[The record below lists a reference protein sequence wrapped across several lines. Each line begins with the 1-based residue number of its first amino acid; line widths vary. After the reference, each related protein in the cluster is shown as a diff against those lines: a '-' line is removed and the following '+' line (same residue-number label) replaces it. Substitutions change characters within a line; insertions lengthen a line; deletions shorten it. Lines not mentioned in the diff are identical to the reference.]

1 LDYDKSHTIP
11 SSPAD
16 TIKASKER
24 EGFFIMKKK
33 RYPVLEKLKYFTP
46 REKMSDGWS
55 EVSPKGRDWEDLYRR
70 RWQHDKVVRS
80 THGVNCTGSCSW
92 NIFVKDGIVTWENQQ
107 IDYPSTGPD
116 MPDFEPRGCPRGAS
130 FSWYIYSPLRVKY
143 PYIRGALLDLWKEAL
158 SKNDHPVQAWRS
170 IVENPEL
177 SKRYKTARG
186 KGGFVRA
193 NWKDVLNIA
202 SAAMIYTIQKFGPDR
217 IIGFSPIPAMS
228 MISYA
233 SGARFLSLV
242 GAPLLSFYDWYA
254 DLPPASPQI
263 WGDQTDVPESSD
275 WFNTGYMLV
284 WGSNLPMTRTP
295 DAHFMAEARYKG
307 AKVVSISPDYAEYVK
322 FADQWLSVKPGT
334 DGALA
339 MAMGHVIL
347 KEFYVERQIPYFIHY
362 AKTNTD
368 FPFLVRL
375 KEKDGAY
382 TADRFVRASDLG
394 KTGAN
399 SEWKPVVF
407 NELTNS
413 FAVPQG
419 TLGSRWE
426 KKGNWNLDMVDE
438 EDGTEIAPVLTFY
451 SNEEDTVTVQ
461 FPYFG
466 DTKNILKRA
475 VPVKKVQVGDESFYA
490 TTVFDLMLAHY
501 GIDRSHPVAYDVPEA
516 YTPAWQEAFTGV
528 NQETVIKIA
537 REFAKNAEETN
548 GRSMIIMGAGIN
560 HWYHS
565 DVIYRAVLNLVL
577 MVGAQG
583 VNGGGWA
590 HYVGQEKL
598 RPVEGWQTIAF
609 AKDWMQ
615 PPRQQNGT
623 SFFYFATDQWRYEKT
638 PVSELTSPLY
648 GKARYDHYADY
659 NVLAARMGWLPSYPQ
674 FDRNSID
681 LYQDAIQSGAK
692 TAEEAAH
699 YVAKALKTR
708 KLRFAIEDPDNP
720 VNFPR
725 ILFTWRANLI
735 SSSGKG
741 HEYFLKHL
749 LGADNG
755 LLNDDADTLRP
766 EEIQWHDKAPEGKLD
781 LLINVDFR
789 MSGTS
794 LYSDIVLP
802 AATWYEKT
810 DLSSTDMH
818 PFVHPFNPAI
828 AAPWEAKSDWD
839 TFKELAKVFSEMAK
853 KTFNGPIKEI
863 VTTPL
868 AHDTPDEMAQPYGVV
883 HDWMKEDI
891 MPEPNRT
898 MPKIHIVERDYGA
911 VYEKMIALG
920 PNARNLPLGVK
931 GISWSAEDQYDLL
944 KKWNG
949 THTKGIIKGLPDIST
964 DRKAVEAVL
973 TLSSTTNGKLA
984 VRAWEA
990 FENKTGKKLTDLAI
1004 ERAEE
1009 RFTLDDITR
1018 QPKTVITSP
1027 AFSGSEKGGRR
1038 YSPFTTN
1045 IEKRL
1050 PWHTLTGRQH
1060 FYIDHE
1066 MMLEFGEGLAVFKPP
1081 FTHAPFR
1088 GKRPDVKGKEVT
1100 LNYLTPHNK
1109 WSVHSMYFDS
1119 LPMLRLFRG
1128 GPTVWMSKEDAEEAG
1143 IRDNDWIECFNENG
1157 VVVARA
1163 VVSHRIPSGI
1173 AYMYHAQDRTINVPG
1188 TKLTE
1193 TRGGTHNSPTRIHM
1207 KPTHMIGG
1215 YAQLSYGFNYYGPTG
1230 NQRDLNVVIRKLE
1243 EVDWLED

>member
-1 LDYDKSHTIP
+1 
-11 SSPAD
+11 
-16 TIKASKER
+16 
-24 EGFFIMKKK
+24 MKRK
-33 RYPVLEKLKYFTP
+33 RYPILEKLKYFTP

-55 EVSPKGRDWEDLYRR
+55 EVSPKSRDWEELYRK

-92 NIFVKDGIVTWENQQ
+92 NIFVKDGIVTWENQKT
-107 IDYPSTGPD
+107 DYPTTGPD
-116 MPDFEPRGCPRGAS
+116 MPEFEPRGCPRGAS

-143 PYIRGALLDLWKEAL
+143 PYIRGVLLDMWREAL
-158 SKNDHPVQAWRS
+158 AKNDHPVAAWRS
-170 IVENPEL
+170 IVENPVL
-177 SKRYKTARG
+177 SKRYKSARG

-193 NWKDVLNIA
+193 SWEEVLNIA
-202 SAAMIYTIQKFGPDR
+202 SASMIYTIQKYGPDR

-233 SGARFLSLV
+233 SGARFLTMV
-242 GAPLLSFYDWYA
+242 GAPMLSFYDWYA

-322 FADQWLSVKPGT
+322 FADQWMSVKPGT
-334 DGALA
+334 DAALA
-339 MAMGHVIL
+339 LAMGHVIL
-347 KEFYVERQIPYFIHY
+347 KEFYVDNKVPYFIDY
-362 AKTNTD
+362 AKANTD
-368 FPFLVRL
+368 FPFLVQL
-375 KEKDGAY
+375 KEKDGAFI
-382 TADRFVRASDLG
+382 ADRFLRASDIG
-394 KTGAN
+394 KDTPN

-407 NELTNS
+407 NENTQDY
-413 FAVPQG
+413 AIPRG
-419 TLGSRWE
+419 TLGSRYE
-426 KKGNWNLDMVDE
+426 NKGNWNLEMVDE
-438 EDGTEIAPVLTFY
+438 AEGTDINPSLTFE
-451 SNEEDTVTVQ
+451 SNETVTVQ
-461 FPYFG
+461 FPYF
-466 DTKNILKRA
+466 DETSNQILSRQVPIKRITQNGETTYVA
-475 VPVKKVQVGDESFYA
+475 
-490 TTVFDLMLAHY
+490 TVFDLTLAHY
-501 GIDRSHPVAYDVPEA
+501 GIVPGQETAYDEDTA
-516 YTPAWQEAFTGV
+516 YTPAWQERLTGV
-528 NQETVIKIA
+528 KKEAAIQIA
-537 REFAKNAEETN
+537 REFAQNAVDTN

-565 DVIYRAVLNLVL
+565 DVIYRAILNLVL

-609 AKDWMQ
+609 AKDWMA

-623 SFFYFATDQWRYEKT
+623 SFFYFATDQWRYEET
-638 PVSELTSPLY
+638 PVSEITSPLY

-674 FDRNSID
+674 FDKNSID
-681 LYQDAIQSGAK
+681 LYKDAVKSGAEN
-692 TAEEAAH
+692 ADDMAH
-699 YVAKALKTR
+699 YIAKELKER
-708 KLRFAIEDPDNP
+708 KLKLSIEDPDNP

-725 ILFTWRANLI
+725 VLFTWRANLI

-749 LGADNG
+749 LGATNG
-755 LLNDDADTLRP
+755 LLNDDSDTLRP
-766 EEIQWHDKAPEGKLD
+766 EEIKWREKAPEGKLD

-828 AAPWEAKSDWD
+828 ATPWETKSDWD
-839 TFKELAKVFSEMAK
+839 AFKEMAKVFSNMAK
-853 KTFNGPIKEI
+853 DVFDGPVKEI

-868 AHDTPDEMAQPYGVV
+868 AHDTPDEMSQPFGIVQ
-883 HDWMKEDI
+883 DWMKNDE
-891 MPEPNRT
+891 MPVPNKT
-898 MPKIHIVERDYGA
+898 MPKIHIVERDYGTI
-911 VYEKMIALG
+911 YDKMIALG
-920 PNARNLPLGVK
+920 PNVKDKPIGVK
-931 GISWSAEDQYDLL
+931 GISWSAEEEYELV
-944 KKWNG
+944 KKING
-949 THTKGIIKGLPDIST
+949 THHKGIIEGLPDIST
-964 DRKAVEAVL
+964 DRKVAEAIL
-973 TLSSTTNGKLA
+973 TLSSTTNGKVA
-984 VRAWEA
+984 VKAWES
-990 FENKTGKKLTDLAI
+990 FEKITGKELKELAI
-1004 ERAEE
+1004 ERAED
-1009 RFTLDDITR
+1009 RFTFDDITSKPR
-1018 QPKTVITSP
+1018 TVITSP

-1045 IEKRL
+1045 IEHRL

-1060 FYIDHE
+1060 FYLDHE
-1066 MMLEFGEGLAVFKPP
+1066 MMLEFGEGFATYKPT
-1081 FTHAPFR
+1081 FTHAPFQ
-1088 GKRPDVKGKEVT
+1088 GSARPEIKGKEVT

-1109 WSVHSMYFDS
+1109 WSIHSTYFDT
-1119 LPMLRLFRG
+1119 LPMLTLFRG
-1128 GPTVWMSKEDAEEAG
+1128 GPTVWMSKDDAKDAG
-1143 IRDNDWIECFNENG
+1143 IQDNDWIECFNRNG

-1163 VVSHRIPSGI
+1163 VVSHRIPNGV

-1215 YAQLSYGFNYYGPTG
+1215 YAQFSYGFNYYGPTG